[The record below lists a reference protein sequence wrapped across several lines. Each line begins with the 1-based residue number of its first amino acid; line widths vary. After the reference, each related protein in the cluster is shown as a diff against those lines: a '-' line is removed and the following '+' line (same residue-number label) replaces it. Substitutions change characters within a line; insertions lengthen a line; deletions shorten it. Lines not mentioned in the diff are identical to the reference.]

1 MNEWELF
8 QQAQMG
14 SKAAKEKIVSDNTG
28 LVWSIARRF
37 VNRGYDLEELYQI
50 GCIGLL
56 KACDRFESRY
66 GVQFSTY
73 AVPLIAGEIKRFL
86 RDNGAIKVS
95 RILKQNGYQISK
107 AKEALLHKYGREA
120 TLDELADYTGLCVED
135 IVMATEANREVES
148 IQQTICG
155 KDGTQVSLV
164 ERLVD
169 EAQSEVA
176 AENIMNRILVGQAM
190 EKLGDVEAII
200 HADAAQFAEIEKI
213 GDVIAEGI
221 VAYFADPNN
230 IRVLREILKEV
241 TLVVEE
247 NTAPQDLEG
256 KTFVITGSL
265 NHFANRDEL
274 KKLIEDRGGK
284 VAGSVSSKTTYLINN
299 DVLSSSSKNKKAK
312 SLGISIISEDDFLQL

>member
-1 MNEWELF
+1 
-8 QQAQMG
+8 MG

-190 EKLGDVEAII
+190 EKLGEME
-200 HADAAQFAEIEKI
+200 QEL
-213 GDVIAEGI
+213 
-221 VAYFADPNN
+221 
-230 IRVLREILKEV
+230 IRLR
-241 TLVVEE
+241 
-247 NTAPQDLEG
+247 
-256 KTFVITGSL
+256 F
-265 NHFANRDEL
+265 F
-274 KKLIEDRGGK
+274 EDRTQTEVAK
-284 VAGSVSSKTTYLINN
+284 V
-299 DVLSSSSKNKKAK
+299 
-312 SLGISIISEDDFLQL
+312 LGISQVQVSRLEKKILIQMRQNLIFINRTRSTIYI

>member
-1 MNEWELF
+1 
-8 QQAQMG
+8 MG

-28 LVWSIARRF
+28 LVWSIARRY

-190 EKLGDVEAII
+190 EKLGEME
-200 HADAAQFAEIEKI
+200 QEL
-213 GDVIAEGI
+213 
-221 VAYFADPNN
+221 
-230 IRVLREILKEV
+230 IRLR
-241 TLVVEE
+241 
-247 NTAPQDLEG
+247 
-256 KTFVITGSL
+256 F
-265 NHFANRDEL
+265 F
-274 KKLIEDRGGK
+274 EDRTQTEVAK
-284 VAGSVSSKTTYLINN
+284 V
-299 DVLSSSSKNKKAK
+299 
-312 SLGISIISEDDFLQL
+312 LGISQVQVSRLEKKILIQMRQNLDFYKSN

>member
-1 MNEWELF
+1 
-8 QQAQMG
+8 MG

-56 KACDRFESRY
+56 KACDRFESSY

-73 AVPLIAGEIKRFL
+73 AVQLIAGEIKRFL

-190 EKLGDVEAII
+190 EKLGEME
-200 HADAAQFAEIEKI
+200 QEL
-213 GDVIAEGI
+213 
-221 VAYFADPNN
+221 
-230 IRVLREILKEV
+230 IRLR
-241 TLVVEE
+241 
-247 NTAPQDLEG
+247 
-256 KTFVITGSL
+256 F
-265 NHFANRDEL
+265 F
-274 KKLIEDRGGK
+274 EDRTQTEVAK
-284 VAGSVSSKTTYLINN
+284 V
-299 DVLSSSSKNKKAK
+299 
-312 SLGISIISEDDFLQL
+312 LGISQVQVSRLEKKILIQMRQNLDFYKSN